1 MTSTISTATPVRRRL
16 AVAAV
21 SLTMVTGFAATTA
34 SSASAAT
41 KAKTKARPALVRKA
55 VVVTPAPRIAIPSV
69 ALTPAPAW
77 QTSG

>member
-1 MTSTISTATPVRRRL
+1 
-16 AVAAV
+16 
-21 SLTMVTGFAATTA
+21 MVTGFAAATA

-41 KAKTKARPALVRKA
+41 KAKPKARPALVRKA
-55 VVVTPAPRIAIPSV
+55 VVVTPAPRIAIPSL